1 MMIRVLVADDHTI
14 VRETL
19 VAALDASGECLVV
32 GQAADGIDAVEQ
44 CLRLHPDIA
53 IVDISMPRLNGIEVV
68 RRLRAELPQMRILVL
83 TMHQEEEYV
92 LHMLRAGAAGY
103 LRKDAA
109 MAELIE
115 AVRNLGSGGLH
126 FGAHATR
133 AMALQVQQA
142 RPIPTDPYRDLSPR
156 EREVFHL
163 IVDGLTTK
171 EIALRLDIGIKT
183 AENHRQRVFAKL
195 DVRNAA
201 ELVRY
206 AARHHLID

>member
-1 MMIRVLVADDHTI
+1 MIRVLVADDHTI

-32 GQAADGIDAVEQ
+32 GQAADGIDAIEQ
-44 CLRLHPDIA
+44 CLRLQPDIA

-115 AVRNLGSGGLH
+115 AVRSLGVGGLH

>member
-1 MMIRVLVADDHTI
+1 MIRVLVADDHTI

-19 VAALDASGECLVV
+19 VVALEASGECRIV
-32 GQAADGIDAVEQ
+32 GQAADGIDAIEQ
-44 CLRLHPDIA
+44 CLRLRPDIA

-68 RRLRAELPQMRILVL
+68 RRLRVELPQMRILVL

-115 AVRNLGSGGLH
+115 AVRSLGGGGLY
-126 FGAHATR
+126 FDAHATR

-142 RPIPTDPYRDLSPR
+142 RPVPTDPYRDLSPR

-163 IVDGLTTK
+163 IADGLTTK
-171 EIALRLDIGIKT
+171 EIALRLDIGAKT

>member
-1 MMIRVLVADDHTI
+1 MIRVLVADDHTL

-19 VAALDASGECLVV
+19 VAALDASGECMVV

-44 CLRLHPDIA
+44 CLRLQPDIA

-68 RRLRAELPQMRILVL
+68 RRLRTDLPQMRILVL

-115 AVRNLGSGGLH
+115 AVRSLGAGGLH

-133 AMALQVQQA
+133 AMAMQMQQA
-142 RPIPTDPYRDLSPR
+142 RPMPADPYRDLSPR

-163 IVDGLTTK
+163 IADGLTTK
-171 EIALRLDIGIKT
+171 EIASRLDIGVKT

-206 AARHHLID
+206 AARHRLID

>member
-1 MMIRVLVADDHTI
+1 MIRVLVADDHTL

-44 CLRLHPDIA
+44 CLRLQPDIA

-68 RRLRAELPQMRILVL
+68 RRLRADLPQMRILVL

-115 AVRNLGSGGLH
+115 AVRSLGAGGLH

-133 AMALQVQQA
+133 AMAMQMQQA
-142 RPIPTDPYRDLSPR
+142 RPMPADPYRDLSPR

-171 EIALRLDIGIKT
+171 EIASRLDIGVKT

>member
-1 MMIRVLVADDHTI
+1 MIRVLVADDHTI

-19 VAALDASGECLVV
+19 VAALDASGECMVV
-32 GQAADGIDAVEQ
+32 GQAADGIDAIEQ

-109 MAELIE
+109 MAELLE

-133 AMALQVQQA
+133 AMAMQVQQA

-206 AARHHLID
+206 AARNHLID

>member
-1 MMIRVLVADDHTI
+1 MIRVLVADDHTI

-44 CLRLHPDIA
+44 CLRLQPDIA

-133 AMALQVQQA
+133 AMAMQVQQA
-142 RPIPTDPYRDLSPR
+142 RPIPSDPYRDLSPR

-206 AARHHLID
+206 AARNHLID